1 MEGLGL
7 RIEYIK
13 EFSPDFEVNVKLTTV
28 FKCAGDRYIKSAIQ
42 ESVWDLDIGLPNG
55 LTLLK
60 DKIQGRILSSNRKLD
75 AGGP

>member
-28 FKCAGDRYIKSAIQ
+28 FKCAGDRYIKSAI
-42 ESVWDLDIGLPNG
+42 
-55 LTLLK
+55 
-60 DKIQGRILSSNRKLD
+60 
-75 AGGP
+75 